1 MAHEN
6 TVSLNETMDA
16 LEELAVAKHGDA
28 VATNNTA
35 TFEDWMEALDGLA
48 MEQFGLNAA
57 DLPTLEYEALYQR
70 GVTPQ
75 QCLDEAIAS
84 LLRNERLRRR
94 LEVEML
100 FEQSHE
106 LGRNLTAPHILEE
119 AGLDF
124 VAALPEDEREPLE
137 AAYEWARLDE
147 AA

>member
-6 TVSLNETMDA
+6 KVSLEETMDA
-16 LEELAVAKHGDA
+16 LEELAVAEHGDA
-28 VATNNTA
+28 VATKRTA

-48 MEQFGLNAA
+48 MARLGLNAA
-57 DLPTLEYEALYQR
+57 DLPTMDYEALYER

-75 QCLDEAIAS
+75 QCFDGAIAS
-84 LLRNERLRRR
+84 LLRDERLRRR

-100 FEQSHE
+100 FKHSHE
-106 LGRNLTAPHILEE
+106 LGRHLTAPHVLEA

-124 VAALPEDEREPLE
+124 VADLPDDELDPMD
-137 AAYEWARLDE
+137 APYQWIRLDE